1 MQSYLTSQDG
11 IGDLAKKAALRE
23 RCPEKLEARFRSL
36 LESGVI
42 KTSTPSGSEFALRI
56 QLCDRFV
63 APALVAGNLLRYL
76 QPALQKGCSAG
87 IDFSGV
93 SVGGF
98 RDWLAEFSAVLAAG
112 SGDYAQCYL
121 S

>member
-23 RCPEKLEARFRSL
+23 RSPEKWEARFRSL

-42 KTSTPSGSEFALRI
+42 KTSTLPGSEFALRI

-63 APALVAGNLLRYL
+63 APVLVAGNLLRYL
-76 QPALQKGCSAG
+76 QPALQKRCSAG

-93 SVGGF
+93 SVGASGTG
-98 RDWLAEFSAVLAAG
+98 WLNSARFWRPAAVIMHN
-112 SGDYAQCYL
+112 AI
-121 S
+121 